1 MCTCFLPPSEDGQR
15 KRVWI
20 VSVPREHTGD
30 HNKELSGTFGLLDTL
45 AILSSLSSRDP
56 MGLCPGHAAAKARPW
71 RGASSWESLN
81 RRCGVREAGGF
92 GCWAGPC
99 RLQQLSRLLPHPEPC
114 FPVEWMA
121 RTTQRKWGRGPFI
134 LLWTDLSH
142 LVSGVRTRPLGREG
156 SDSLS
161 GVRVGTLGSK
171 APRGEGEARALL
183 VGRGWAGTHWSCICQ
198 APRLAASLI
207 SSHGSGPPSW
217 DTQGAKEPRS
227 AIMPGPTRAH
237 LARGPLAQHPP
248 DGTVDPCRPG
258 LFPLKVQGTHIL
270 ASTPTWGGKR
280 CPDGHLQGGEGTA
293 GPGQGV

>member
-1 MCTCFLPPSEDGQR
+1 MLGRTLQAPAAFPPASLSRTLLPCGMDGQDYPEE
-15 KRVWI
+15 V
-20 VSVPREHTGD
+20 
-30 HNKELSGTFGLLDTL
+30 
-45 AILSSLSSRDP
+45 
-56 MGLCPGHAAAKARPW
+56 
-71 RGASSWESLN
+71 
-81 RRCGVREAGGF
+81 GG
-92 GCWAGPC
+92 G
-99 RLQQLSRLLPHPEPC
+99 
-114 FPVEWMA
+114 
-121 RTTQRKWGRGPFI
+121 GPFI
-134 LLWTDLSH
+134 LLWTDLPH

-161 GVRVGTLGSK
+161 GVRVGTPGSK

-183 VGRGWAGTHWSCICQ
+183 VGRGRAGTHWSCICQ

-207 SSHGSGPPSW
+207 SSHGSGPPAW

-258 LFPLKVQGTHIL
+258 LFPLEVQGTRIL

-293 GPGQGV
+293 GPGQGVWRHVQEGEREFQVPAAQGRHRHGGHLPGPHLLRQVLVGHHGLHIPSSCDLSKEGP